1 MIGGGCFFLLGF
13 GGGRFFE
20 DFAGVVD
27 EAGGEFLFV
36 AVVVEF
42 EEAGHDFFAGVG
54 ADGVAT
60 AVVFGEE
67 FEVIEA
73 VVQGDV

>member
-1 MIGGGCFFLLGF
+1 MRRIGRFLLRF
-13 GGGRFFE
+13 SSGGFFE
-20 DFAGVVD
+20 EIAGIVD

-54 ADGVAT
+54 ADGVTA

-67 FEVIEA
+67 FEVVDA
-73 VVQGDV
+73 VVQGNV

>member
-1 MIGGGCFFLLGF
+1 MGVVFFLLGF
-13 GGGRFFE
+13 GGGGFFE
-20 DFAGVVD
+20 EFAGFVD

-54 ADGVAT
+54 ADGVTA

-67 FEVIEA
+67 FEVVEA
-73 VVQGDV
+73 VIQGDV